1 MLNKSNLI
9 TVLLAAL
16 LAVPATINASNDAPD
31 FALKSLAGENV
42 RLSELRGQVVMINFW
57 ASWCGPCRQEMP
69 HLEALHQRYESL
81 GFTLLGINVEQERR
95 DADRMLA
102 DMELSFPIL
111 FDNRNAV
118 SKLYGVIAM
127 PSTVLI
133 DRSGQ
138 VRYVHNGYKSGYE
151 KEYQNQVRSL
161 IKE

>member
-1 MLNKSNLI
+1 MNKSNLI